1 MMSNQ
6 LEYILYIFG
15 LFLTVGGVYVYGHW
29 MAKRH
34 WGDAPWLA
42 APRLTAVFATVSL
55 LFLGAGMIYIHY
67 AEKQE
72 HREYE
77 EAAKQIAGMIAG
89 DLAAMG
95 HERLDERAEHL
106 PAYHMVMAVLE
117 RWQHY
122 GRVLSVYTLKKNERG
137 ELYFVAA
144 PATDYNWNGRIDGE
158 KEQAVPPGAV
168 YRRHFPEIEE
178 AFHGRFAMEQHPTTD
193 EWGRSISA
201 FMPIRQPDG
210 TVDAVVGIDFD
221 AKTYE
226 KHLQQGRKQAMW
238 TMMAMFLATAVAYLL
253 ALHQQMERKAL
264 AVYQKT
270 LASNEHRLRRLAE
283 MTMEGLIV
291 YAHGKVVEVN
301 EAACRLLGYSES
313 ELIHLPIGELVV
325 DGSMK
330 LNHPHEESERFEI
343 ELRRKDGTAFPAEI
357 VRRRYDYEGEKV
369 TVAAVRDLT
378 EQKQN
383 EERMRYIANHDELT
397 GLPNKEAMYKAV
409 ERCLV
414 EAKQHRYE
422 AAVIFLE
429 VSGMK
434 TINDFYG
441 YAVGDEVLLHLAQ
454 EWKEK
459 QGMTVGRWSG
469 NEFIALVPN
478 STHQKAE
485 EMAKQL
491 IEAADEPIVVNGME
505 LYVTVNI
512 GISVYPKDGED
523 AKTLIRK
530 ADIARYEARKKAAS
544 DFLFFTEPMADRLHE
559 KMAMERDLRRALE
572 NGEFELYYQPQIR
585 LYDRQVIGMEALIRW
600 RHPEK
605 GMVSPSLFIPVAE
618 QTGMIIPINEWVIR
632 TACEQTKQLLDR
644 FPDLSVSINLS
655 PYEFES
661 RRFVD
666 KLARLLAD
674 AGLPP
679 HHLDLEITE
688 RMTMDTERAL
698 DILSKLKGLGVTISM
713 DDFGTGYSSLSYLT
727 DLPIDRLKIDRS
739 FVQHIQGK
747 KDVILPAIIRLG
759 HNIGV
764 KVLAEGVET
773 ETEAAYLQGKRC
785 DEAQGYYFSPPLPY
799 DELVRFLNG
808 QRVRRQAQELT

>member
-1 MMSNQ
+1 MSNQ

-34 WGDAPWLA
+34 WGGIPWLA
-42 APRLTAVFATVSL
+42 APRLTVVFATVSL

-77 EAAKQIAGMIAG
+77 EATKQIAGMIAG

-106 PAYHMVMAVLE
+106 PAYHTVMAVLE

-122 GRVLSVYTLKKNERG
+122 GRVLSVYTLKKNEHG

-144 PATDYNWNGRIDGE
+144 PATDYNRNGRIDGE
-158 KEQAVPPGAV
+158 KEQAVPPGTV

-201 FMPIRQPDG
+201 FMPIRQSDG

-226 KHLQQGRKQAMW
+226 QHLQRGRKKALW
-238 TMMAMFLATAVAYLL
+238 TMMAMFLASAVAYLL

-264 AVYQKT
+264 AVYKKT

-291 YAHGKVVEVN
+291 YAGGKIIEVN
-301 EAACRLLGYSES
+301 EAACRLLGYTES
-313 ELIHLPIGELVV
+313 ELVHLPVDDLVV
-325 DGSMK
+325 QGSMTEARSDGERK
-330 LNHPHEESERFEI
+330 RFEI
-343 ELRRKDGTAFPAEI
+343 ELRRKDGTVFPAE
-357 VRRRYDYEGEKV
+357 VLQRRYDYEWQNV
-369 TVAAVRDLT
+369 MVAAVRDLT

-383 EERMRYIANHDELT
+383 ERRLQYFASHDELT
-397 GLPNKEAMYKAV
+397 GLPNKEAMYKQI
-409 ERCLV
+409 EQCLAG
-414 EAKQHRYE
+414 AKRNGQE
-422 AAVIFLE
+422 AAVMFLE
-429 VSGMK
+429 VSGIK

-441 YAVGDEVLLHLAQ
+441 YAVGDEVLLQLARLWREQ
-454 EWKEK
+454 K
-459 QGMTVGRWSG
+459 GIMVGRWSG
-469 NEFIALVPN
+469 NEFIAVLPDSAN
-478 STHQKAE
+478 EKAE
-485 EMAKQL
+485 EAAKRL
-491 IEAADEPIVVNGME
+491 IEAADEPIVVNGLE

-544 DFLFFTEPMADRLHE
+544 DFLFFTEPMAIRLNE

-572 NGEFELYYQPQIR
+572 HEEFELYYQPQIR
-585 LYDRQVIGMEALIRW
+585 LHDRQVIGMEALIRW

-632 TACEQTKQLLDR
+632 TACRQTKQLLDR
-644 FPDLSVSINLS
+644 FPHLSVSVNLS

-666 KLARLLAD
+666 KLAGLLAD
-674 AGLPP
+674 TGLPP

-799 DELVRFLNG
+799 DELVRFLNE
-808 QRVRRQAQELT
+808 QRVRRQAQELR

>member
-1 MMSNQ
+1 MSNQ

-34 WGDAPWLA
+34 WGGIPWLA
-42 APRLTAVFATVSL
+42 APRLTVVFATVSL

-77 EAAKQIAGMIAG
+77 EATKQIAGMIAG

-106 PAYHMVMAVLE
+106 PAYHTVMAVLE

-122 GRVLSVYTLKKNERG
+122 GRVLSVYTLKKNEHG

-144 PATDYNWNGRIDGE
+144 PATDYNRNGRIDGE
-158 KEQAVPPGAV
+158 TEQAVPPGTV

-178 AFHGRFAMEQHPTTD
+178 AFHGRFAMEQHPITD

-201 FMPIRQPDG
+201 FMPIRQSDG

-226 KHLQQGRKQAMW
+226 QHLQRGRKKALW
-238 TMMAMFLATAVAYLL
+238 TMMAMFLASAVAYLL

-264 AVYQKT
+264 AVYKKT

-291 YAHGKVVEVN
+291 YAGGKIIEVN
-301 EAACRLLGYSES
+301 EAACRLLGYTES
-313 ELIHLPIGELVV
+313 ELVHLPVDDLVV
-325 DGSMK
+325 QGSMTEARSDGERK
-330 LNHPHEESERFEI
+330 RFEI
-343 ELRRKDGTAFPAEI
+343 ELRRKDGTVFPAE
-357 VRRRYDYEGEKV
+357 VLQRRYDYEWQNV
-369 TVAAVRDLT
+369 MVAAVRDLT

-383 EERMRYIANHDELT
+383 ERRLQYFASHDELT
-397 GLPNKEAMYKAV
+397 GLPNKEAMYKQI
-409 ERCLV
+409 EQCLAG
-414 EAKQHRYE
+414 AKRNGQE
-422 AAVIFLE
+422 AAVMFLE
-429 VSGMK
+429 VSGIK

-441 YAVGDEVLLHLAQ
+441 YAVGDEVLLQLARLWREQ
-454 EWKEK
+454 K
-459 QGMTVGRWSG
+459 GIMVGRWSG
-469 NEFIALVPN
+469 NEFIAVLPDSAN
-478 STHQKAE
+478 EKAE
-485 EMAKQL
+485 EAAKRL
-491 IEAADEPIVVNGME
+491 IEAADEPIVVNGLE

-544 DFLFFTEPMADRLHE
+544 DFLFFTEPMAIRLNE

-572 NGEFELYYQPQIR
+572 HEEFELYYQPQIR
-585 LYDRQVIGMEALIRW
+585 LHDRQVIGMEALIRW

-632 TACEQTKQLLDR
+632 TACRQTKQLLDR
-644 FPDLSVSINLS
+644 FPHLSVSVNLS

-666 KLARLLAD
+666 KLAGLLAD
-674 AGLPP
+674 TGLPP

-799 DELVRFLNG
+799 DELVRFLNE
-808 QRVRRQAQELT
+808 QRVRRQAQELR

>member
-1 MMSNQ
+1 MSNQ

-34 WGDAPWLA
+34 WGGIPWLA
-42 APRLTAVFATVSL
+42 APRLTVVFATVSL

-77 EAAKQIAGMIAG
+77 EATKQIAGMIAG

-106 PAYHMVMAVLE
+106 PAYHTVMAVLE

-122 GRVLSVYTLKKNERG
+122 GRVLSVYTLKKNEHG

-144 PATDYNWNGRIDGE
+144 PATDYNRNGRIDGE
-158 KEQAVPPGAV
+158 KEQAVPPGTV

-201 FMPIRQPDG
+201 FMPIRQSDG

-226 KHLQQGRKQAMW
+226 QHLQRGRKKALW
-238 TMMAMFLATAVAYLL
+238 TMMAMFLASAVAYLL

-264 AVYQKT
+264 AVYKKT

-283 MTMEGLIV
+283 MTTEGLIV
-291 YAHGKVVEVN
+291 YAGGKIIEVN
-301 EAACRLLGYSES
+301 EAACRLLGYTES
-313 ELIHLPIGELVV
+313 ELVHLPVDDLVV
-325 DGSMK
+325 QGSMTEARSDGERK
-330 LNHPHEESERFEI
+330 RFEI
-343 ELRRKDGTAFPAEI
+343 ELRRKDGTVFPAE
-357 VRRRYDYEGEKV
+357 VLQRRYDYEWQNV
-369 TVAAVRDLT
+369 MVAAVRDLT

-383 EERMRYIANHDELT
+383 ERRLQYFASHDELT
-397 GLPNKEAMYKAV
+397 GLPNKEAMYKQI
-409 ERCLV
+409 EQCLAG
-414 EAKQHRYE
+414 AKRNGQE
-422 AAVIFLE
+422 AAVMFLE
-429 VSGMK
+429 VSGIK

-441 YAVGDEVLLHLAQ
+441 YAVGDEVLLQLARLWREQ
-454 EWKEK
+454 K
-459 QGMTVGRWSG
+459 GIMVGRWSG
-469 NEFIALVPN
+469 NEFIAVLPDSAN
-478 STHQKAE
+478 EKAE
-485 EMAKQL
+485 EAAKRL
-491 IEAADEPIVVNGME
+491 IEAADEPIVVNGLE

-544 DFLFFTEPMADRLHE
+544 DFLFFTEPMAIRLNE

-572 NGEFELYYQPQIR
+572 NEEFELYYQPQIR
-585 LYDRQVIGMEALIRW
+585 LHDRQVIGMEALIRW

-632 TACEQTKQLLDR
+632 TACRQTKQLLDR
-644 FPDLSVSINLS
+644 FPHLSVSVNLS

-666 KLARLLAD
+666 KLAGLLAD
-674 AGLPP
+674 TGLPP

-799 DELVRFLNG
+799 DELVRFLNE

>member
-1 MMSNQ
+1 MSNQ

-34 WGDAPWLA
+34 WGGIPWLA
-42 APRLTAVFATVSL
+42 APRLTVVFATVSL

-77 EAAKQIAGMIAG
+77 EATKQIAGMIAG

-95 HERLDERAEHL
+95 HEQLDERAEHL
-106 PAYHMVMAVLE
+106 PAYHTVMAVLE

-122 GRVLSVYTLKKNERG
+122 GRVLSVYTLKKNEHG

-144 PATDYNWNGRIDGE
+144 PATDYNRNGRIDGE
-158 KEQAVPPGAV
+158 KEQAVPPGTV

-178 AFHGRFAMEQHPTTD
+178 AFHGRFAMEQHPITD

-201 FMPIRQPDG
+201 FMPIRQSDG

-226 KHLQQGRKQAMW
+226 QHLQRGRKKALW
-238 TMMAMFLATAVAYLL
+238 TMMAMFLASAVAYLL

-264 AVYQKT
+264 AVYKKT

-291 YAHGKVVEVN
+291 YAGGKIIEVN
-301 EAACRLLGYSES
+301 EAACRLLGYTES
-313 ELIHLPIGELVV
+313 ELVHLPVDDLVV
-325 DGSMK
+325 QGSMTEARSDGERK
-330 LNHPHEESERFEI
+330 RFEI
-343 ELRRKDGTAFPAEI
+343 ELRRKDGTVFPAE
-357 VRRRYDYEGEKV
+357 VLQRRYDYEWQNV
-369 TVAAVRDLT
+369 MVAAVRDLT

-383 EERMRYIANHDELT
+383 ERRLQYFASHDELT
-397 GLPNKEAMYKAV
+397 GLPNKEAMYKQI
-409 ERCLV
+409 EQCLAG
-414 EAKQHRYE
+414 AKRNGQE
-422 AAVIFLE
+422 AAVMFLE
-429 VSGMK
+429 VSGIK

-441 YAVGDEVLLHLAQ
+441 YAVGDEVLLQLARLWREQ
-454 EWKEK
+454 K
-459 QGMTVGRWSG
+459 GIMVGRWSG
-469 NEFIALVPN
+469 NEFIAVLPDSAN
-478 STHQKAE
+478 EKAE
-485 EMAKQL
+485 EAAKRL
-491 IEAADEPIVVNGME
+491 IEAADEPIVVNGLE

-544 DFLFFTEPMADRLHE
+544 DFLFFTEPMAIRLNE

-572 NGEFELYYQPQIR
+572 HEEFELYYQPQIR
-585 LYDRQVIGMEALIRW
+585 LHDRQVIGMEALIRW

-632 TACEQTKQLLDR
+632 TACRQTKQLLDR
-644 FPDLSVSINLS
+644 FPHLSVSVNLS

-666 KLARLLAD
+666 KLAGLLAD
-674 AGLPP
+674 TGLPP

-799 DELVRFLNG
+799 DELVRFLNE
-808 QRVRRQAQELT
+808 QRVRRQAQELR

>member
-1 MMSNQ
+1 MSNQ

-34 WGDAPWLA
+34 WGGIPWLA
-42 APRLTAVFATVSL
+42 APRLTVVFATVSL

-77 EAAKQIAGMIAG
+77 EATKQIAGMIAG

-106 PAYHMVMAVLE
+106 PAYHTVMAVLE

-122 GRVLSVYTLKKNERG
+122 GRVLSVYTLKKNEHG

-144 PATDYNWNGRIDGE
+144 PATDYNRNGRIDGE
-158 KEQAVPPGAV
+158 KEQAVPPGTV

-178 AFHGRFAMEQHPTTD
+178 AFHGRFAMEQHPITD

-201 FMPIRQPDG
+201 FMPIRQSDG

-226 KHLQQGRKQAMW
+226 QHLQRGRKKALW
-238 TMMAMFLATAVAYLL
+238 TMMAMFLASAVAYLL

-264 AVYQKT
+264 AVYKKT

-291 YAHGKVVEVN
+291 YAGGKIIEVN
-301 EAACRLLGYSES
+301 EAACRLLGYTES
-313 ELIHLPIGELVV
+313 ELVHLPVDDLVV
-325 DGSMK
+325 QGSMTEARSDGERK
-330 LNHPHEESERFEI
+330 RFEI
-343 ELRRKDGTAFPAEI
+343 ELRRKDGTVFPAE
-357 VRRRYDYEGEKV
+357 VLQRRYDYEWQNV
-369 TVAAVRDLT
+369 MVAAVRDLT

-383 EERMRYIANHDELT
+383 ERRLQYFASHDELT
-397 GLPNKEAMYKAV
+397 GLPNKEAMYKQI
-409 ERCLV
+409 EQCLAG
-414 EAKQHRYE
+414 AKRNGQE
-422 AAVIFLE
+422 AAVMFLE
-429 VSGMK
+429 VSGIK

-441 YAVGDEVLLHLAQ
+441 YAVGDEVLLQLARLWREQ
-454 EWKEK
+454 K
-459 QGMTVGRWSG
+459 GIMVGRWSG
-469 NEFIALVPN
+469 NEFIAVLPDSAN
-478 STHQKAE
+478 EKAE
-485 EMAKQL
+485 EAAKRL
-491 IEAADEPIVVNGME
+491 IEAADEPIVVNGLE

-544 DFLFFTEPMADRLHE
+544 DFLFFTEPMAIRLNE

-572 NGEFELYYQPQIR
+572 HEEFELYYQPQIR
-585 LYDRQVIGMEALIRW
+585 LHDRQVIGMEALIRW

-632 TACEQTKQLLDR
+632 TACRQTKQLLDR
-644 FPDLSVSINLS
+644 FPHLSVSVNLS

-666 KLARLLAD
+666 KLAGLLAD
-674 AGLPP
+674 TGLPP

-759 HNIGV
+759 HNLGV

-799 DELVRFLNG
+799 DELVRFLNE

>member
-1 MMSNQ
+1 MSNQ

-34 WGDAPWLA
+34 WGGIPWLA
-42 APRLTAVFATVSL
+42 APRLTVVFATVSL

-77 EAAKQIAGMIAG
+77 EATKQIAGMIAG

-106 PAYHMVMAVLE
+106 PAYHTVMAVLE

-122 GRVLSVYTLKKNERG
+122 GRVLSVYTLKKNEHG

-144 PATDYNWNGRIDGE
+144 PATDYNRNGRIDGE
-158 KEQAVPPGAV
+158 KEQAVPPGTV

-201 FMPIRQPDG
+201 FMPIRQSDG

-226 KHLQQGRKQAMW
+226 QHLQRGRKKALW
-238 TMMAMFLATAVAYLL
+238 TMMAMFLASAVAYLL

-264 AVYQKT
+264 AVYKKT

-283 MTMEGLIV
+283 MTTEGLIV
-291 YAHGKVVEVN
+291 YAGGKIIEVN
-301 EAACRLLGYSES
+301 EAACRLLGYTES
-313 ELIHLPIGELVV
+313 ELVHLPVDDLVV
-325 DGSMK
+325 QGSMTEARSDGERK
-330 LNHPHEESERFEI
+330 RFEI
-343 ELRRKDGTAFPAEI
+343 ELRRKDGTVFPAE
-357 VRRRYDYEGEKV
+357 VLQRRYDYEWQNV
-369 TVAAVRDLT
+369 MVAAVRDLT

-383 EERMRYIANHDELT
+383 ERRLQYFASHDELT
-397 GLPNKEAMYKAV
+397 GLPNKEAMYKQI
-409 ERCLV
+409 EQCLAG
-414 EAKQHRYE
+414 AKRNGQE
-422 AAVIFLE
+422 AAVMFLE
-429 VSGMK
+429 VSGIK

-441 YAVGDEVLLHLAQ
+441 YAVGDEVLLQLARLWREQ
-454 EWKEK
+454 K
-459 QGMTVGRWSG
+459 GIMVGRWSG
-469 NEFIALVPN
+469 NEFIAVLPDSAN
-478 STHQKAE
+478 EKAE
-485 EMAKQL
+485 EAAKRL
-491 IEAADEPIVVNGME
+491 IEAADEPIVVNGLE

-544 DFLFFTEPMADRLHE
+544 DFLFFTEPMAIRLNE

-572 NGEFELYYQPQIR
+572 HEEFELYYQPQIR
-585 LYDRQVIGMEALIRW
+585 LHDRQVIGMEALIRW

-632 TACEQTKQLLDR
+632 TACRQTKQLLDR
-644 FPDLSVSINLS
+644 FPHLSVSVNLS

-666 KLARLLAD
+666 KLAGLLAD
-674 AGLPP
+674 TGLPP

-799 DELVRFLNG
+799 DELVRFLNE
-808 QRVRRQAQELT
+808 QRVRRQAQELR

>member
-1 MMSNQ
+1 MMSNKP
-6 LEYILYIFG
+6 EYILYVAGI
-15 LFLTVGGVYVYGHW
+15 LTTAAAVYAYGHW

-34 WGDAPWLA
+34 RTPPPWRFAPKLVA
-42 APRLTAVFATVSL
+42 SFALFVV
-55 LFLGAGMIYIHY
+55 LFLGAGIAYIRY
-67 AEKQE
+67 AEQHE
-72 HREYE
+72 HRKYE
-77 EAAKQIAGMIAG
+77 EAANQIAGMIAG

-95 HERLDERAEHL
+95 HERLDEKAASSPVYPSAL
-106 PAYHMVMAVLE
+106 QALE
-117 RWQHY
+117 RWQSH
-122 GRVLSVYTLKKNERG
+122 GRLLSVYTMKKNERG
-137 ELYFVAA
+137 QVYFVVA
-144 PATDYNWNGRIDGE
+144 PAVDYNRNGRIDGP
-158 KEQAVPPGAV
+158 KERAVPPGTV
-168 YRRHFPEIEE
+168 YRHHLPEIER
-178 AFHGRFAMEQHPTTD
+178 AFHGRFVMEKAPTSGK
-193 EWGRSISA
+193 WGGSISA
-201 FMPIRQPDG
+201 FMPIRAADG
-210 TVDAVVGIDFD
+210 SVDAIVGIDYD
-221 AKTYE
+221 ADVYDLR
-226 KHLQQGRKQAMW
+226 LQKERQKAMW
-238 TMMAMFLATAVAYLL
+238 AMAMLFWIGAAIYLL
-253 ALHQQMERKAL
+253 ALHQRMEQKAFAAYRKML
-264 AVYQKT
+264 A
-270 LASNEHRLRRLAE
+270 ASEHRLRRLAE
-283 MTMEGLIV
+283 MTTEGLIV
-291 YAHGKVVEVN
+291 YAGGKIIEVN
-301 EAACRLLGYSES
+301 EAACRLLGYTES
-313 ELIHLPIGELVV
+313 ELVHLPVDDLVV
-325 DGSMK
+325 QGSMTEARSDGERK
-330 LNHPHEESERFEI
+330 RFEI
-343 ELRRKDGTAFPAEI
+343 ELRRKDGTVFPAE
-357 VRRRYDYEGEKV
+357 VLQRRYDYEGQNV
-369 TVAAVRDLT
+369 MVAAVRDLT

-383 EERMRYIANHDELT
+383 ERRLQYFASHDELT
-397 GLPNKEAMYKAV
+397 GLPNKEAMYKQI
-409 ERCLV
+409 EQCLAG
-414 EAKQHRYE
+414 AKRNGQE
-422 AAVIFLE
+422 AAVMFLE
-429 VSGMK
+429 VSGIK

-441 YAVGDEVLLHLAQ
+441 YAVGDEVLLHLARLWREQ
-454 EWKEK
+454 K
-459 QGMTVGRWSG
+459 GIMVGRWSG
-469 NEFIALVPN
+469 NEFIAVLPDSAN
-478 STHQKAE
+478 EKAE
-485 EMAKQL
+485 EAAKRL
-491 IEAADEPIVVNGME
+491 IEVADEPIVVNGLE

-544 DFLFFTEPMADRLHE
+544 DFLFFTEPMAIRLNE

-572 NGEFELYYQPQIR
+572 HEEFELYYQPQIR
-585 LYDRQVIGMEALIRW
+585 LHDRQVIGMEALIRW

-632 TACEQTKQLLDR
+632 TACRQTKQLLDR
-644 FPDLSVSINLS
+644 FPHLSVSVNLS

-666 KLARLLAD
+666 KLAGLLAD
-674 AGLPP
+674 TGLPP

-799 DELVRFLNG
+799 DELVRFLNE

>member
-1 MMSNQ
+1 MSNQ

-34 WGDAPWLA
+34 WGGIPWLA
-42 APRLTAVFATVSL
+42 APRLTVVFATVSL

-77 EAAKQIAGMIAG
+77 EATKQIAGMIAG

-106 PAYHMVMAVLE
+106 PAYHTVMAVLE

-122 GRVLSVYTLKKNERG
+122 GRVLSVYTLKKNEHG

-144 PATDYNWNGRIDGE
+144 PATDYNRNGRIDGE
-158 KEQAVPPGAV
+158 KEQAVPPGTV

-201 FMPIRQPDG
+201 FMPIRQSDG

-226 KHLQQGRKQAMW
+226 QHLQRGRKKALW
-238 TMMAMFLATAVAYLL
+238 TMMAMFLASAVAYLL

-264 AVYQKT
+264 AVYKKT

-291 YAHGKVVEVN
+291 YAGGKIIEVN
-301 EAACRLLGYSES
+301 EAACRLLGYTES
-313 ELIHLPIGELVV
+313 ELVHLPVDDLVV
-325 DGSMK
+325 QGSMTEARSDGERK
-330 LNHPHEESERFEI
+330 RFEI
-343 ELRRKDGTAFPAEI
+343 ELRRKDGTVFPAE
-357 VRRRYDYEGEKV
+357 VLQRRYDYEWQNV
-369 TVAAVRDLT
+369 MVAAVRDLT

-383 EERMRYIANHDELT
+383 ERRLQYFASHDELT
-397 GLPNKEAMYKAV
+397 GLPNKEAMYKQI
-409 ERCLV
+409 EQCLAG
-414 EAKQHRYE
+414 AKRNGQE
-422 AAVIFLE
+422 AAVMFLE
-429 VSGMK
+429 VSGIK

-441 YAVGDEVLLHLAQ
+441 YAVGDEVLLQLARLWREQ
-454 EWKEK
+454 K
-459 QGMTVGRWSG
+459 GIMVGRWSG
-469 NEFIALVPN
+469 NEFIAVLPDSAN
-478 STHQKAE
+478 EKAE
-485 EMAKQL
+485 EAAKRL
-491 IEAADEPIVVNGME
+491 IEAADEPIVVNGLE

-544 DFLFFTEPMADRLHE
+544 DFLFFTEPMAIRLNE

-572 NGEFELYYQPQIR
+572 HEEFELYYQPQIR
-585 LYDRQVIGMEALIRW
+585 LHDRQVIGMEALIRW

-632 TACEQTKQLLDR
+632 TACRQTKQLLDR
-644 FPDLSVSINLS
+644 FPHLSVSVNLS

-666 KLARLLAD
+666 KLAGLLAD
-674 AGLPP
+674 TGLPP

-759 HNIGV
+759 HNLGV

-799 DELVRFLNG
+799 DELVRFLNE

>member
-1 MMSNQ
+1 MSNQ

-34 WGDAPWLA
+34 WGGIPWLA
-42 APRLTAVFATVSL
+42 APRLTVVFATVSL

-122 GRVLSVYTLKKNERG
+122 GRVLSVYTLKKNEHG

-144 PATDYNWNGRIDGE
+144 PATDYNRNGRIDGE
-158 KEQAVPPGAV
+158 KEQAVPPGTV

-201 FMPIRQPDG
+201 FMPIRQSDG

-226 KHLQQGRKQAMW
+226 QHLQRGRKKALW
-238 TMMAMFLATAVAYLL
+238 TMMAMFLASAVAYLL

-264 AVYQKT
+264 AVYKKT

-291 YAHGKVVEVN
+291 YAGGKIIEVN
-301 EAACRLLGYSES
+301 EAACRLLGYTES
-313 ELIHLPIGELVV
+313 ELVHLPVDDLVV
-325 DGSMK
+325 QGSMTEARSDGERK
-330 LNHPHEESERFEI
+330 RFEI
-343 ELRRKDGTAFPAEI
+343 ELRRKDGTVFPAE
-357 VRRRYDYEGEKV
+357 VLQRRYDYEWQNV
-369 TVAAVRDLT
+369 MVAAVRDLT

-383 EERMRYIANHDELT
+383 ERRLQYFASHDELT
-397 GLPNKEAMYKAV
+397 GLPNKEAMYKQI
-409 ERCLV
+409 EQCLAG
-414 EAKQHRYE
+414 AKRNGQE
-422 AAVIFLE
+422 AAVMFLE
-429 VSGMK
+429 VSGIK

-441 YAVGDEVLLHLAQ
+441 YAVGDEVLLQLARLWREQ
-454 EWKEK
+454 K
-459 QGMTVGRWSG
+459 GIMVGRWSG
-469 NEFIALVPN
+469 NEFIAVLPDSAN
-478 STHQKAE
+478 EKAE
-485 EMAKQL
+485 EAAKRL
-491 IEAADEPIVVNGME
+491 IEAADEPIVVNGLE

-544 DFLFFTEPMADRLHE
+544 DFLFFTEPMAIRLNE

-572 NGEFELYYQPQIR
+572 HEEFELYYQPQIR
-585 LYDRQVIGMEALIRW
+585 LHDRQVIGMEALIRW

-632 TACEQTKQLLDR
+632 TACRQTKQLLDR
-644 FPDLSVSINLS
+644 FPHLSVSVNLS

-666 KLARLLAD
+666 KLAGLLAD
-674 AGLPP
+674 TGLPP

-799 DELVRFLNG
+799 DELVRFLNE

>member
-1 MMSNQ
+1 MSNQ

-34 WGDAPWLA
+34 WGGIPWLA
-42 APRLTAVFATVSL
+42 APRLTVVFATVSL

-77 EAAKQIAGMIAG
+77 EATKQIAGMIAG

-106 PAYHMVMAVLE
+106 PAYHTVMAVLE

-122 GRVLSVYTLKKNERG
+122 GRVLSVYTLKKNEHG

-144 PATDYNWNGRIDGE
+144 PATDYNRNGRIDGE
-158 KEQAVPPGAV
+158 KEQAVPPGTV

-178 AFHGRFAMEQHPTTD
+178 AFHGRFAMEQHPITD

-201 FMPIRQPDG
+201 FMPIRQSDG

-226 KHLQQGRKQAMW
+226 QHLQRGRKKALW
-238 TMMAMFLATAVAYLL
+238 TMMAMFLASAVAYLL

-264 AVYQKT
+264 AVYKKT

-291 YAHGKVVEVN
+291 YAGGKIIEVN
-301 EAACRLLGYSES
+301 EAACRLLGYTES
-313 ELIHLPIGELVV
+313 ELVHLPVDDLVV
-325 DGSMK
+325 QGSMTEARSDGERK
-330 LNHPHEESERFEI
+330 RFEI
-343 ELRRKDGTAFPAEI
+343 ELRRKDGTVFPAE
-357 VRRRYDYEGEKV
+357 VLQRRYDYEWQNV
-369 TVAAVRDLT
+369 MVAAVRDLT

-383 EERMRYIANHDELT
+383 ERRLQYFASHDELT
-397 GLPNKEAMYKAV
+397 GLPNKEAMYKQI
-409 ERCLV
+409 EQCLAG
-414 EAKQHRYE
+414 AKRNGQE
-422 AAVIFLE
+422 AAVMFLE
-429 VSGMK
+429 VSGIK

-441 YAVGDEVLLHLAQ
+441 YAVGDEVLLQLARLWREQ
-454 EWKEK
+454 K
-459 QGMTVGRWSG
+459 GIMVGRWSG
-469 NEFIALVPN
+469 NEFIAVLPDSAN
-478 STHQKAE
+478 EKAE
-485 EMAKQL
+485 EAAKRL
-491 IEAADEPIVVNGME
+491 IEAADEPIVVNGLE

-544 DFLFFTEPMADRLHE
+544 DFLFFTEPMAIRLNE

-572 NGEFELYYQPQIR
+572 HEEFELYYQPQIR
-585 LYDRQVIGMEALIRW
+585 LHDRQVIGMEALIRW

-632 TACEQTKQLLDR
+632 TACRQTKQLLDR
-644 FPDLSVSINLS
+644 FPHLSVSVNLS

-666 KLARLLAD
+666 KLAGLLAD
-674 AGLPP
+674 TGLPP

-799 DELVRFLNG
+799 DELVRFLNE
-808 QRVRRQAQELT
+808 QRVRRQAQELR